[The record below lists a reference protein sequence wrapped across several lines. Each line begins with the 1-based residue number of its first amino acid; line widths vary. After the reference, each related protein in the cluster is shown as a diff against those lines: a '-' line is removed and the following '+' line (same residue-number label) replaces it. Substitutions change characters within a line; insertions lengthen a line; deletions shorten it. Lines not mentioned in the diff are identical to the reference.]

1 MSLAANAPHA
11 FALMHI
17 DTNGV
22 RAQRFAR
29 MERAF
34 KAATKL
40 GGTEDGPD
48 YTVVGLD
55 AKGAAYEVEVY
66 PHTDRSNPTGYRLTR
81 LIGKVITRK
90 AAKRSRAA

>member
-1 MSLAANAPHA
+1 MLAANAPAA

-22 RAQRFAR
+22 RSQRFAR
-29 MERAF
+29 MEPAF
-34 KAATKL
+34 KAAGKL

-55 AKGAAYEVEVY
+55 SKGAAYEIEVY
-66 PHTDRSNPTGYRLTR
+66 PHTDRTNPTGYRLTR
-81 LIGKVITRK
+81 LIGRVITRK
-90 AAKRSRAA
+90 PARR